1 MAITKRFK
9 VSFEVTAVID
19 SESEN
24 NLNDVLVDI
33 AKKAATG
40 EELNPFKREL
50 LVQGLTYGP
59 EGAATFCIKQ
69 ALRNFIREGHSEMS
83 STERK
88 LMRFSPATIR
98 EVK

>member
-19 SESEN
+19 SEAEN
-24 NLNDVLVDI
+24 NLNDLLVDI
-33 AKKAATG
+33 AKKAAAG
-40 EELNPFKREL
+40 EELNPFKRAL

-59 EGAATFCIKQ
+59 EGAVTFGIKQ
-69 ALRNFIREGHSEMS
+69 ALRNFIRDGHSEMG

-88 LMRFSPATIR
+88 LMRFSPATIH
-98 EVK
+98 EVM

>member
-33 AKKAATG
+33 AKKAAAG
-40 EELNPFKREL
+40 EELNPFKREV

-69 ALRNFIREGHSEMS
+69 GLRNFIRDGHGELS
-83 STERK
+83 SAARK
-88 LMRFSPATIR
+88 LMRFAPATIR

>member
-19 SESEN
+19 SKSEN

-33 AKKAATG
+33 AKKAAAG
-40 EELNPFKREL
+40 EELNPFTREV

-69 ALRNFIREGHSEMS
+69 GLRNFIREGHGELS
-83 STERK
+83 SAERK
-88 LMRFSPATIR
+88 LMRFAPATIR

>member
-9 VSFEVTAVID
+9 VSFEVTAVIN

-88 LMRFSPATIR
+88 LVRFSPATIR

>member
-19 SESEN
+19 SKSES

-40 EELNPFKREL
+40 EELNPLKREL

-69 ALRNFIREGHSEMS
+69 SLRNFIRECHGELS

-88 LMRFSPATIR
+88 NMRFSPATIR